1 MEYFC
6 QFFLLAFAAEEW
18 LDDFQ
23 KFADGGNS
31 LRSPCLNDDRCQFP
45 AVLQFAVQIKNI
57 GQLFF
62 FVGIHDVGSGQ
73 AGTLV
78 HTHIQCPVEA
88 EGESPFAVIK
98 VMGRYAEVG
107 KYGIHF
113 FDAVIA

>member
-1 MEYFC
+1 MPVSGC
-6 QFFLLAFAAEEW
+6 SSVRRT
-18 LDDFQ
+18 D
-23 KFADGGNS
+23 
-31 LRSPCLNDDRCQFP
+31 
-45 AVLQFAVQIKNI
+45 KNI

-113 FDAVIA
+113 SMP

>member
-1 MEYFC
+1 MS
-6 QFFLLAFAAEEW
+6 AA
-18 LDDFQ
+18 
-23 KFADGGNS
+23 
-31 LRSPCLNDDRCQFP
+31 
-45 AVLQFAVQIKNI
+45 V
-57 GQLFF
+57 
-62 FVGIHDVGSGQ
+62 

-78 HTHIQCPVEA
+78 HTHIQCSVEA